1 MKTIMSERKN
11 KLDEINSRLDIAEE
25 KISDF
30 KGIAIE
36 IIQTQTA
43 KNKRMKSERISR
55 LWDNFKRCTIH
66 LIGGPEEDRTGRTE
80 KNI

>member
-1 MKTIMSERKN
+1 MSERKN

-43 KNKRMKSERISR
+43 KNKNKRVKSERISR
-55 LWDNFKRCTIH
+55 LWDNFKRCSIH
-66 LIGGPEEDRTGRTE
+66 LIGGPEEDRTRRTE

>member
-1 MKTIMSERKN
+1 MSERKN

-30 KGIAIE
+30 EDIAIE

-43 KNKRMKSERISR
+43 KNKIKKE
-55 LWDNFKRCTIH
+55 
-66 LIGGPEEDRTGRTE
+66 
-80 KNI
+80 

>member
-1 MKTIMSERKN
+1 MSERKN

-30 KGIAIE
+30 EDIAIE

-43 KNKRMKSERISR
+43 KNKIKKEWNQKESVGCGTTSKDAVYI
-55 LWDNFKRCTIH
+55 
-66 LIGGPEEDRTGRTE
+66 
-80 KNI
+80 